1 MAQNISEPTST
12 ATLRGPILWKQ
23 LNLARSI
30 ATNGL
35 DEALAEQAYNFNT
48 QAFQREYIEANGVEA
63 DLREHGY
70 YTA

>member
-1 MAQNISEPTST
+1 MVACVCHI
-12 ATLRGPILWKQ
+12 KQ
-23 LNLARSI
+23 SCGQLASSI